1 MYEIT
6 IIGLVSLL
14 TWAVNKRAYQ
24 KGFQVGM
31 HVGFTNGLWKCK
43 ERDSA
48 RKSINA
54 IKRKQSELSWVD

>member
-6 IIGLVSLL
+6 LISLISLL

-24 KGFQVGM
+24 RGFQVGM

-43 ERDSA
+43 ER
-48 RKSINA
+48 NA
-54 IKRKQSELSWVD
+54 IRASKEKKKESELSWVD